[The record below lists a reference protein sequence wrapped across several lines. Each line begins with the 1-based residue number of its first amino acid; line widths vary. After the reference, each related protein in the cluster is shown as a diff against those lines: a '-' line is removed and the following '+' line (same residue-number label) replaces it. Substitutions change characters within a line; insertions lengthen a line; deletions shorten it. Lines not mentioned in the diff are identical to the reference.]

1 MASSAIHHAGVASR
15 APARGSGPKSTPMRL
30 IRTPARH
37 SNVVLSTR
45 TSHVAHAQWFD
56 AGFTQGGRGAVAMPY
71 YSAATAGG
79 PTAGDDQSA
88 IDVDVTTSEEEDGPA
103 SPWPQSAASKNSD
116 KWGNFVYF
124 GYVFISAVIMNNILY
139 TFFPNGLASA
149 VVMPTPLKITEVMI
163 QFSCAILAAC
173 DFGPQAAKQVRGG
186 LRALDQVGGNRAT
199 ARDFLGLVL
208 LKIIF
213 DVVGLGAFAVP
224 AALVPDF
231 LPRSLGIAA
240 TMFVHSAFVIHC
252 DVTFDAEGAMRPIP
266 GKMREL
272 ISSFDR
278 TLAFLACAVAL
289 MTDVWV
295 AGISAGL
302 FTAGALFFSAEHLFG
317 FRAGMKKKK

>member
-1 MASSAIHHAGVASR
+1 
-15 APARGSGPKSTPMRL
+15 
-30 IRTPARH
+30 
-37 SNVVLSTR
+37 
-45 TSHVAHAQWFD
+45 
-56 AGFTQGGRGAVAMPY
+56 
-71 YSAATAGG
+71 
-79 PTAGDDQSA
+79 
-88 IDVDVTTSEEEDGPA
+88 
-103 SPWPQSAASKNSD
+103 
-116 KWGNFVYF
+116 
-124 GYVFISAVIMNNILY
+124 
-139 TFFPNGLASA
+139 
-149 VVMPTPLKITEVMI
+149 
-163 QFSCAILAAC
+163 
-173 DFGPQAAKQVRGG
+173 
-186 LRALDQVGGNRAT
+186 
-199 ARDFLGLVL
+199 
-208 LKIIF
+208 
-213 DVVGLGAFAVP
+213 VP